1 MKLDRHKLKETKEAT
16 IEECALT
23 NQFTNKKFVEKLEK
37 EIKIEDAEFDCCHF
51 IGIDFKL
58 IKSEKLII
66 WDCIFESCDLSNFI
80 FNKISLKRCEFIN
93 CKLMGTVF
101 DECFLE
107 SILFD
112 KVNGRYININ
122 GSKIRNIKVKN
133 SDFSEGRL
141 MDNNTKN
148 IEVEEVIFNSCDFI
162 KTNLNDVDFSNCN
175 IEGINIDLQS
185 LKGMRVNS
193 YQASCLASIL
203 GIKIV

>member
-1 MKLDRHKLKETKEAT
+1 MKLDRPKIKETNEAT

-37 EIKIEDAEFDCCHF
+37 EIQIEDAEFDCCHF

-66 WDCIFESCDLSNFI
+66 WDCIFERCDLSNFF
-80 FNKISLKRCEFIN
+80 FNKTSLKRCEFIN

-107 SILFD
+107 SILFY

-133 SDFSEGRL
+133 SDFSEGRI
-141 MDNNTKN
+141 MENNTKN
-148 IEVEEVIFNSCDFI
+148 IELEEVNFNSCDFI

>member
-1 MKLDRHKLKETKEAT
+1 MKIERPKIKVTEEAT
-16 IEECALT
+16 IEECVLN
-23 NQFTNKKFVEKLEK
+23 NQFTNKRIDQRLEK
-37 EIKIEDAEFDCCHF
+37 EIKIEDAEFDSCHF
-51 IGIDFKL
+51 VGIDFKL
-58 IKSEKLII
+58 IQSEKLII
-66 WDCIFESCDLSNFI
+66 WDCIFESCDLSNFK
-80 FNKISLKRCEFIN
+80 FNKISLRRCEFIN

-101 DECFLE
+101 SECFLE

-141 MDNNTKN
+141 MENSTKS
-148 IEVEEVIFNSCDFI
+148 IEVEKVNFNGCDFI
-162 KTNLNDVDFSNCN
+162 KTNLNDIDFSNCN

-193 YQASCLASIL
+193 YQASCLATIL

>member
-1 MKLDRHKLKETKEAT
+1 MKLERPKIKVTEEAT
-16 IEECALT
+16 IEECALS
-23 NQFTNKKFVEKLEK
+23 NQFTNKRIVEKLDK
-37 EIKIEDAEFDCCHF
+37 EIKIEDAEFECCYF
-51 IGIDFKL
+51 AGIDFKL
-58 IKSEKLII
+58 LKVEKLII
-66 WDCIFESCDLSNFI
+66 WDCVFDICDLSNFN
-80 FNKISLKRCEFIN
+80 FNKTSLRRCEFIN

-101 DECFLE
+101 SECFLE

-122 GSKIRNIKVKN
+122 GSKMRNIKVRN

-141 MDNNTKN
+141 MENSTKS
-148 IEVEEVIFNSCDFI
+148 IEVEEVNFNSCDFI
-162 KTNLNDVDFSNCN
+162 KTNLNDIDFSNCN